1 MVLHAQGPLPLMRR
15 AYAKYGQVF
24 TVPMGVMKMTFLIGS
39 EVTEHFFKAKDT
51 QLSQEEIYNF
61 NVPTFGPNVVF
72 DVDHK
77 ERAEQFRFFSDSL
90 KSDKLKKYVGD
101 MVHEAFTYFSSY
113 TQPTTVNLLD
123 TFSELI
129 ILTAST
135 CILGREVRENLFNQ
149 VYKLFH
155 DLDNG
160 MLPISVLAP
169 RLPIKAHKQRD
180 RARREI
186 REIFANVQ
194 RQRRETGRREDDL
207 LQTFM
212 DAQYRDGSQLSEEQ
226 VTGLLVAALFA
237 GQHTSSITSTWSLLH
252 LLHDKQSM
260 DKALR
265 EQQMLMAKHGDTIDY
280 EVLQEMSF
288 LHRVVKEALR
298 LHPPLM
304 MLMRYVREPFDV
316 KDRMN
321 NEYHIPKGRIVATS
335 PTFAHRLEH
344 VYSNPDTF
352 DPERFSPERKED
364 ENYGRFAFIG
374 FGGGRHGCMGEPFA
388 YLQVKAILAHVLRN
402 FGCEPVAS
410 QMPEDNYDAMVIG
423 PRKGK
428 QLHVTMTPRKL
439 QPMPMSGA
447 KQ

>member
-1 MVLHAQGPLPLMRR
+1 VPQGPLPLMYQ
-15 AYAKYGQVF
+15 AYAKHGQVF
-24 TVPMGVMKMTFLIGS
+24 TVPMGIMKMTFLLGS
-39 EVTEHFFKAKDT
+39 EVTEHFFKAKDS

-72 DVDHK
+72 DVNYR

-90 KSDKLKKYVGD
+90 KSNKLKKYVGD
-101 MVHEAFTYFSSY
+101 MVTEASAFFEQY
-113 TQPTTVNLLD
+113 TEPTTFNVLD
-123 TFSELI
+123 KFSELI

-135 CILGREVRENLFNQ
+135 CILGREVRENLFNE
-149 VYKLFH
+149 VYKHFH

-180 RARREI
+180 QARHQI
-186 REIFANVQ
+186 REIFSNVQ
-194 RQRRETGRREDDL
+194 RERRNSGRYEEDL

-212 DAQYRDGSQLSEEQ
+212 DAEYRDGSKLSEEQ

-252 LLHDKQSM
+252 LLHDSKSFE
-260 DKALR
+260 KATR
-265 EQQMLMAKHGDTIDY
+265 EQQRIMAKHGETIDY
-280 EVLQEMSF
+280 DVLQEMDC

-304 MLMRYVREPFDV
+304 MLMRYVREPFEV
-316 KDRMN
+316 TDRHGRTYRM
-321 NEYHIPKGRIVATS
+321 PKGRIVATS
-335 PTFAHRLEH
+335 PTFAHRLSH
-344 VYSNPDTF
+344 VYSNPDSF

-364 ENYGRFAFIG
+364 EAYGRFSFIG

-388 YLQVKAILAHVLRN
+388 YLQVKTILAHVIRN
-402 FGCEPVAS
+402 FNVAPQS
-410 QMPEDNYDAMVIG
+410 SKLPADNYDAMVVG
-423 PRKGK
+423 PRKGPE
-428 QLHVTMTPRKL
+428 LNVTFKPRKL
-439 QPMPMSGA
+439 QPDA
-447 KQ
+447 NA